1 VVRNQIRTEYKV
13 AFPHL
18 YNSRPRGVQLAPYHS
33 PAVCYIKNDNPE
45 VPVFNYDAVINP
57 MPAYKSEKLKE
68 VDAALLDEFAV
79 TDEELEDF

>member
-1 VVRNQIRTEYKV
+1 
-13 AFPHL
+13 
-18 YNSRPRGVQLAPYHS
+18 
-33 PAVCYIKNDNPE
+33 
-45 VPVFNYDAVINP
+45 